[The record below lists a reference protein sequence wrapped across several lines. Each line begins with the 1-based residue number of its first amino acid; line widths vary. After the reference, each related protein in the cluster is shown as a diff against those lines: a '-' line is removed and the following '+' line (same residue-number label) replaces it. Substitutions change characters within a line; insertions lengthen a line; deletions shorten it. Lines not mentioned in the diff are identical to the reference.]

1 MMMDF
6 LKTFIAI
13 LNVPRL
19 LPCML
24 LCVPRWGE
32 VKSDI
37 ITNYRGRE
45 CLTIMKFLILMVY
58 KKPFRNIVYHRLGKI
73 KYAISWLC
81 SPYETFIIDSSMKM
95 GEGFNAGHPF
105 ATVVNAE
112 CIGKNFS
119 VYQNVTV
126 GVSAGKKPQIG
137 DNVIIFSHCVVM
149 GGIRIGNNVI
159 IGAGSV
165 VYKDIPENS
174 VVVGNP
180 AYIIRQNGQRI
191 NIRL

>member
-1 MMMDF
+1 MIEL
-6 LKTFIAI
+6 LKTFIVV

-24 LCVPRWGE
+24 FVYPKWRE

-37 ITNYRGRE
+37 ITNYRGRYH
-45 CLTIMKFLILMVY
+45 LTIMKFLILMVY

-81 SPYETFIIDSSMKM
+81 SPYETFIIDSNMKI
-95 GEGFNAGHPF
+95 GEGFNASHPF

-112 CIGKNFS
+112 CIGANFS

-126 GVSAGKKPQIG
+126 GVSAGKRPQIG
-137 DNVIIFSHCVVM
+137 DNVIIFANCVVI
-149 GGIRIGNNVI
+149 GGIRIGNNVQ

-165 VYKDIPENS
+165 VYKDIPDNS

-180 AYIIRQNGQRI
+180 AYIIRQNGQRV

>member
-1 MMMDF
+1 MMMEL
-6 LKTFIAI
+6 LKIFIAI

-24 LCVPRWGE
+24 LCVPKWAE
-32 VKSDI
+32 IKNDI

-45 CLTIMKFLILMVY
+45 HSNIVKFLILMVY

-73 KYAISWLC
+73 KYIISWLC

-95 GEGFNAGHPF
+95 GEGFNASHPF

-112 CIGKNFS
+112 YVGKHFS

-137 DNVIIFSHCVVM
+137 ENVIIFSHCVVM
-149 GGIRIGNNVI
+149 GGIRIGNNVQ

-165 VYKDIPENS
+165 C
-174 VVVGNP
+174 G
-180 AYIIRQNGQRI
+180 
-191 NIRL
+191 L